1 MTSPFFFH
9 ENIVDNGY
17 SGSRVVDGSKVPSAA
32 GKTGTIKNLRKNG
45 KVTRALVENGDTNL

>member
-1 MTSPFFFH
+1 MSVFFH

-45 KVTRALVENGDTNL
+45 KVTRALVENGDRNL